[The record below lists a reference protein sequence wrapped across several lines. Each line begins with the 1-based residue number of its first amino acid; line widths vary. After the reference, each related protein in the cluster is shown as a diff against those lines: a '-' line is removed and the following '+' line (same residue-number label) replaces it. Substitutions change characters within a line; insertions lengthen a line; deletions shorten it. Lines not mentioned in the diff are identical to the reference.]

1 MESGNNQGFSVNTR
15 FHLFDA
21 SLYAI
26 LKEI

>member
-1 MESGNNQGFSVNTR
+1 MESRNNQGFSVYTM

-26 LKEI
+26 LKET